1 MKKAI
6 ACLLSVCL
14 LFGWTGTVWA
24 AQEITITISVYE
36 RVNGSYLYGP
46 ASMTLEEGATALDA
60 LRKTGLPIEMGDAN
74 FVLKI
79 GDYENGTHGLNS
91 GWLYYING
99 GFLSTG
105 AGNYSMQDGETLEWI
120 YAVDEQD
127 VTAAPTTAPTVAVPA
142 PQPSQPTSV
151 TEATQLS
158 QPPSESG
165 PQTQTQTQTQ
175 TTTGQQLIE
184 TAAPTTRSQSEL
196 ISRALDYLKDHNGS
210 FTVLTLSLYSQAI
223 PRTLKNNLL
232 DEARQSNLSA
242 IDLQRLIINLDACGV
257 DFTDIDGVNLQEQ
270 CFNHTQLMAGGINGV
285 IFALL
290 ALEHCT
296 LDGTE
301 TYNADSLVNLL
312 LQNQKDDGSFA
323 LNFDMDS
330 DVDITAMAV
339 SALANYTGRAAV
351 TAAIDRA
358 LVWLSEQ
365 QNADGSYSNCYGES
379 CCESTAQVMIALAA
393 MQIDR
398 NDSRFVKSG
407 YTTADALARFASE
420 DGYAHMLGGATDTI
434 ATEQALLA
442 LYADA
447 NTANPYTIEITN
459 HIEEIDFPLIILIA
473 AGVVLVCGVALY
485 ILTRNKRK
493 GRGQQD
499 MAAPAQPDRAAAEQ
513 LYDQQAG
520 TQPSARE
527 QAPDQKQPPDQ
538 KYAPA
543 EPENTTQDPATP
555 ADGQD
560 ANKHDD
566 TQHDE
571 QSGL

>member
-60 LRKTGLPIEMGDAN
+60 LLETGLSVVMGDRGYVKEVEGYAERAYGN
-74 FVLKI
+74 
-79 GDYENGTHGLNS
+79 NS
-91 GWLYYING
+91 GWVYYVNG
-99 GFLSTG
+99 GFLSTS
-105 AGNYSMQDGETLEWI
+105 AGNYDMENGETLEWI
-120 YAVDEQD
+120 YVIDDQG
-127 VTAAPTTAPTVAVPA
+127 VTAAPTAAPTNAAPVTQA
-142 PQPSQPTSV
+142 PQTVLPTEVTRAPQSQ
-151 TEATQLS
+151 
-158 QPPSESG
+158 SETVS
-165 PQTQTQTQTQ
+165 QTQTQTQPETQ
-175 TTTGQQLIE
+175 TGQQLLVTE
-184 TAAPTTRSQSEL
+184 EPTTRSQSE
-196 ISRALDYLKDHNGS
+196 IVSRALDYLKDNSGS

-232 DEARQSNLSA
+232 DQARQSNLPA
-242 IDLQRLIINLDACGV
+242 TDIQRLIINLDACGV

-270 CFNHTQLMAGGINGV
+270 CFNHTKLLSGGINGV
-285 IFALL
+285 VFALL

-301 TYNADSLVNLL
+301 NYNADSLVSLL

-339 SALANYTGRAAV
+339 SALSKYTGRATVSAAV
-351 TAAIDRA
+351 DRA
-358 LVWLSEQ
+358 LIWLSEQ
-365 QNADGSYSNCYGES
+365 QNSDGSYSNSYGES
-379 CCESTAQVMIALAA
+379 CCESTAQVMIALAS

-398 NDSRFVKSG
+398 NDGRFVKSG
-407 YTTADALARFASE
+407 YTVADALARFVSD
-420 DGYAHMLGGATDTI
+420 DGYAHMLGGDTDTI

-447 NTANPYTIEITN
+447 NTVNPYTIEITN

-473 AGVVLVCGVALY
+473 AGVILACGVALF

-493 GRGQQD
+493 GRGRQNK
-499 MAAPAQPDRAAAEQ
+499 PAIEPIGEQ
-513 LYDQQAG
+513 L
-520 TQPSARE
+520 
-527 QAPDQKQPPDQ
+527 
-538 KYAPA
+538 PA
-543 EPENTTQDPATP
+543 EPGDSTQEPITP
-555 ADGQD
+555 AAGQD
-560 ANKHDD
+560 ADKHDD

>member
-36 RVNGSYLYGP
+36 RVNGNYLYGP
-46 ASMTLEEGATALDA
+46 TSMTLEEGATALDA
-60 LRKTGLPIEMGDAN
+60 LLETGLSVVMGDRGYVKEVEGYAERAYGN
-74 FVLKI
+74 
-79 GDYENGTHGLNS
+79 NS
-91 GWLYYING
+91 GWVYYVNG

-105 AGNYSMQDGETLEWI
+105 AGNYDMKNGETLEWI
-120 YAVDEQD
+120 YVIDDQG
-127 VTAAPTTAPTVAVPA
+127 VTAAPTAAPTNAAPVTQA
-142 PQPSQPTSV
+142 PQTVLPTEVTQAPQSQ
-151 TEATQLS
+151 
-158 QPPSESG
+158 SETVS
-165 PQTQTQTQTQ
+165 QTQTQTQPETQ
-175 TTTGQQLIE
+175 TGQQLLVTE
-184 TAAPTTRSQSEL
+184 EPTTRSQSE
-196 ISRALDYLKDHNGS
+196 IVSRALDYLKDNSGS

-232 DEARQSNLSA
+232 DQARQSNLPA
-242 IDLQRLIINLDACGV
+242 TDIQRLIINLDACGV

-270 CFNHTQLMAGGINGV
+270 CFNHTKLLSGGINGV
-285 IFALL
+285 VFALL

-301 TYNADSLVNLL
+301 NYNADSLVSLL

-339 SALANYTGRAAV
+339 SALSKYTGRATVSAAV
-351 TAAIDRA
+351 DRA

-365 QNADGSYSNCYGES
+365 QNSDGSYSNSYGES
-379 CCESTAQVMIALAA
+379 CCESTAQVMIALAS

-398 NDSRFVKSG
+398 NDGRFVKSG
-407 YTTADALARFASE
+407 YTVADALARFVSN
-420 DGYAHMLGGATDTI
+420 DGYAHMLGGDTDTI

-447 NTANPYTIEITN
+447 NTVNPYTIEITN

-473 AGVVLVCGVALY
+473 AGVILVCGVALF
-485 ILTRNKRK
+485 ILTGNKRK
-493 GRGQQD
+493 NRGRQNKPAIEPVGGQ
-499 MAAPAQPDRAAAEQ
+499 
-513 LYDQQAG
+513 L
-520 TQPSARE
+520 
-527 QAPDQKQPPDQ
+527 
-538 KYAPA
+538 PA
-543 EPENTTQDPATP
+543 EPENSKQDPVTP

-560 ANKHDD
+560 ASKNDD